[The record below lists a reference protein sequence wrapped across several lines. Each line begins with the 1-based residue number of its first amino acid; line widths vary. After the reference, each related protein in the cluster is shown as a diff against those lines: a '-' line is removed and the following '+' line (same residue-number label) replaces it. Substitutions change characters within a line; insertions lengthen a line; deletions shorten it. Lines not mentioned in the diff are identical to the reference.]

1 MSSKYDPNHISQF
14 YNTYGEREWGRFDLA
29 PARRVN
35 FHIHSWYLQ
44 QYIKSGDHVLDV
56 GAGPGRFSIEMAK
69 LGARI
74 TVGDISP
81 GQLDL
86 HREKVAEAGHEE
98 AIVAREVVDIVD
110 LSRFA
115 TGSFDAVVCY
125 GGPLSYV
132 FERAGDAMKEL
143 LRVTKPGGYVLL
155 SVMSLIGT
163 TRAFLPGV
171 IALTKQYGPER
182 IQQVNDTG
190 DLYGDVSTNGHY
202 CHMYR
207 WSELRALLQRHTC
220 TIVAAS
226 ASNFLSIRNEETLQ
240 AIMNDDAI
248 WERFLQWEIEFCKE
262 PGAIDGGTH
271 IIAVVQN
278 NPRQE
283 ETVK

>member
-1 MSSKYDPNHISQF
+1 MAPKYDPYHISQF
-14 YNTYGEREWGRFDLA
+14 YDTYSEREWGRFDLT

-35 FHIHSWYLQ
+35 LHLHSWYLQ
-44 QYIKSGDHVLDV
+44 QYIKAGDHVLDV

-81 GQLDL
+81 GQLEL
-86 HREKVAEAGHEE
+86 HREKVAEAGYEE
-98 AIVAREVVDIVD
+98 AIVAREIVDIVD
-110 LSRFA
+110 LSKFA
-115 TGSFDAVVCY
+115 SDSFDAVVCY

-132 FERAGDAMKEL
+132 FERADDAMKEL

-163 TRAFLPGV
+163 THAFLPGV
-171 IALTKQYGPER
+171 VALAKRHGLER

-190 DLYGDVSTNGHY
+190 DLYGDVATDGHN

-207 WSELRALLQRHTC
+207 WSELQALLQRHPC
-220 TIVAAS
+220 TLVAAS
-226 ASNFLSIRNEETLQ
+226 ASNFLSIRNDETLQ
-240 AIMNDDAI
+240 EVMNDDQM
-248 WERFLQWEIEFCKE
+248 WETFLRWEIDFCKE

-271 IIAVVQN
+271 IIAVVQS

-283 ETVK
+283 

>member
-14 YNTYGEREWGRFDLA
+14 YDAYAEREWGRFDDV
-29 PARRVN
+29 PARKVN
-35 FHIHSWYLQ
+35 FHVHRWYLQ
-44 QYIKSGDHVLDV
+44 QYIQANDHVLDV

-86 HREKVAEAGHEE
+86 HREKLMEASYEE

-110 LSRFA
+110 LSKFA
-115 TGSFDAVVCY
+115 AESFDAVVCY

-132 FERAGDAMKEL
+132 FERADDAMQEL

-155 SVMSLIGT
+155 SVMSLLGAT
-163 TRAFLPGV
+163 HAFLPGV
-171 IALTKQYGPER
+171 LGLALQYGLER
-182 IQQVNDTG
+182 IEQVNRTG
-190 DLYGDVSTNGHY
+190 DLYGDVATGGHY

-207 WSELRALLQRHTC
+207 WSELKALLQRHPC

-226 ASNFLSIRNEETLQ
+226 ASNFLSVRNDETLQ
-240 AIMNDDAI
+240 DVMNDEAM
-248 WERFLQWEIEFCKE
+248 WERFLQWEIDFCKE
-262 PGAIDGGTH
+262 SGTIDGGTH

-278 NPRQE
+278 KRRQE
-283 ETVK
+283 